1 MMSSFYKS
9 REMKTERMSW
19 GKNVREQI
27 KSCGGGGRE
36 GGGGGRGP
44 SCLVCAQE
52 AGCSV
57 S

>member
-1 MMSSFYKS
+1 
-9 REMKTERMSW
+9 MKTERMSR

-27 KSCGGGGRE
+27 KSCGGGGR
-36 GGGGGRGP
+36 GGGGRGP
-44 SCLVCAQE
+44 SCLACAQE